1 MKSTQHGEYLT
12 QLTRYWTVN
21 CFLVR
26 EEDGLTLIDTGLP
39 GSAKAILQA
48 ARQLGVPIVRIAITH
63 AHGDHVASLD
73 ALHAELPQAEVLIG
87 RRSARFMAGDM
98 SLDPEEPQAELRGGY
113 QTCQTRTSRQLEPGD
128 RVASLEVVASPGHAP
143 GHIAFL
149 DRRDRTLIAG
159 DAFVILG
166 GVAVSGI
173 MHWLFPL
180 PHMATWHKPTALE
193 SARALRALNPVRLA
207 VGHGKTLE
215 DPLAAMDKAIGEAEQ
230 KLRPAA

>member
-1 MKSTQHGEYLT
+1 MESFMKSTQHGEYLI
-12 QLTRYWTVN
+12 QLTRYWMVN

-26 EEDGLTLIDTGLP
+26 EEDGLTLIDTSLP
-39 GSAKAILQA
+39 GSAGAILQA
-48 ARQLGVPIVRIAITH
+48 ARQFGAPIVRIAITH

-73 ALHAELPQAEVLIG
+73 ALHAELPEAEVLVG
-87 RRSARFMAGDM
+87 RRSARFIAGDM
-98 SLDPEEPQAELRGGY
+98 SLDPGEPQTELRGGY
-113 QTCQTRTSRQLEPGD
+113 QTCHTRPSRQLEPGD
-128 RVASLEVVASPGHAP
+128 RVGSLEVVASPGHTP

-180 PHMATWHKPTALE
+180 PHLATWHKPTALE
-193 SARALRALNPVRLA
+193 SARALRALNPIRLA

-215 DPLAAMDKAIGEAEQ
+215 DPLAAMDKAINDAE
-230 KLRPAA
+230 